1 MSLAQ
6 APTRPQPSQPNE
18 FWINLMFFGAIAGVV
33 VSIAIVVAPVVIAAA
48 LVFGIVKTTG
58 IKWWWIALGAA
69 VAYAILQAVGQAP
82 LEAIDQVFGKA
93 NRLAQNKGFGKAV
106 SRIWNHK
113 EIWWLRSLPAMPLG
127 ALVGA
132 LAATLFDSRY
142 PIFDPR
148 AEIQKQKEIVVS
160 RQGAAKRVA
169 KAPDEVKGLAVLG
182 PYAYGDL
189 AKPWVQRSR
198 GSSYLCFHP
207 TLLGRHAVIV
217 GKPGSGK
224 TTTLLRLAYLAAK
237 VYGWRVYFLDGKGD
251 AQTMR
256 EFTSLMLASGVPPS
270 EIGAFPVKPFDGW
283 RTSGNFRQG
292 YSQLLN
298 RLMGALNFTEPY
310 YRDTTR
316 LYLSRAL
323 KVDEALPRSSSEL
336 LERLA
341 RLVDQAPANQKQD
354 ARGAHNRYESLF
366 DSFPGQFDGGWSFSD
381 HRAGYVLLKGL
392 SNRDEAQNL
401 AGYLFECFKQFATD
415 MKHES
420 DKVLLIVDE
429 FPAVMGDSDT
439 AGMIERLRSFRC
451 GVALS
456 GQNYEGLGVDRAR
469 IIEAA
474 GTLILHRLSD
484 SDDLA
489 RLGGSVQEFAITT
502 QVEFND
508 GSTGRGTVT
517 PEHRFKV
524 EPNVIGRQQD
534 GEITIITDRCAGHG
548 FVTKRDPETYVS
560 RRADELLARLQ
571 TERVTIPAVQLPSG
585 TDLLK
590 STVVELR

>member
-1 MSLAQ
+1 MSVAQ

-18 FWINLMFFGAIAGVV
+18 SWINLMFFGAIAGVA
-33 VSIAIVVAPVVIAAA
+33 VSIAIVVAPVVVAMA
-48 LVFGIVKTTG
+48 LVFLIVKTTG
-58 IKWWWIALGAA
+58 IKWWWIALGAVA
-69 VAYAILQAVGQAP
+69 AYAILQGVGQAP
-82 LEAIDQVFGKA
+82 LEAIEQVFRKA
-93 NRLAQNKGFGKAV
+93 NRIAQHKGFGKAV

-113 EIWWLRSLPAMPLG
+113 EIWWSKTLPGLPLG
-127 ALVGA
+127 AFVGA
-132 LAATLFDSRY
+132 VAATLFDSGY

-148 AEIQKQKEIVVS
+148 AEVQKQKAIELG
-160 RQGAAKRVA
+160 RQAAAKKTP
-169 KAPDEVKGLAVLG
+169 KAPEVAKGLAVLG

-189 AKPWVQRSR
+189 PVPWVQRHR
-198 GSSYLCFHP
+198 GFPYLCMHP
-207 TLLGRHAVIV
+207 VLLGRHVVIV

-224 TTTLLRLAYLAAK
+224 TTSLLQLAYLAAK

-251 AQTMR
+251 ATTMR
-256 EFTSLMLASGVPPS
+256 EFTSLMLAAGVPPG
-270 EIGAFPVKPFDGW
+270 EIGAFPVRPFDGW
-283 RTSGNFRQG
+283 RTSGDFQQG

-298 RLMGALNFTEPY
+298 RLMGALTFSEPY

-323 KVDEALPRSSSEL
+323 KVDKALPRSSSEL

-341 RLVDQAPANQKQD
+341 GLVDQAPADQKQE

-366 DSFPGQFDGGWSFSD
+366 DSFPGQLDGGWSFDD
-381 HRAGYVLLKGL
+381 HSAGYVLLKGL

-401 AGYLFECFKQFATD
+401 AGYIFECFKQFATD
-415 MKHES
+415 MKDES

-439 AGMIERLRSFRC
+439 AGMTERLRSFGC

-456 GQNYEGLGVDRAR
+456 GQNYEGLGEDRAR

-489 RLGGSVQEFAITT
+489 RLAGTVQEFAVTT
-502 QVEFND
+502 QVDFND

-517 PEHRFKV
+517 PEHRFKA
-524 EPNVIGRQQD
+524 EPNVIGRQRD
-534 GEITIITDRCAGHG
+534 GEITLITDRSVGHG
-548 FVTKRDPETYVS
+548 FVTRVNPDGQWAAATNLLSGREAANGAARRGRPEEPEPP
-560 RRADELLARLQ
+560 D
-571 TERVTIPAVQLPSG
+571 
-585 TDLLK
+585 
-590 STVVELR
+590 VVELR